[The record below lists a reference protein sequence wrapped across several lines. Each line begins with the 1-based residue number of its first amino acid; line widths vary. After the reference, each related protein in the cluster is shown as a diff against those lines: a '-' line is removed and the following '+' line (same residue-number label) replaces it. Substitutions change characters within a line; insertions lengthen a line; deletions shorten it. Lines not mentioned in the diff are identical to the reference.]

1 MSFLSTFKNMV
12 TSALQKSTSRPV
24 SEPTSKSSPFSSM
37 SKISA
42 LPKSTSRPVSEP
54 TRMKSYQNIA
64 KYENMMKSY
73 QNIAKRATRP
83 VSYST
88 LPSYSATLQPV
99 SSYLQPSNERQQQ
112 TIQSIVNTIP
122 VKRDFRDV
130 MKYEDYFDPSQANES
145 ALYRTKRY
153 YEPLIEK
160 ALKNINKQYA
170 EGGLFRSG
178 MRTNAQS
185 ESARDFASN
194 EEEMRRQLI
203 NQADLEARQQYSE
216 QQRLYEASPT
226 SYVAPATTPKISFG
240 TAQTVPESYGTTY
253 TDWINQ
259 LLKKY

>member
-1 MSFLSTFKNMV
+1 MSFLSTFKNMA
-12 TSALQKSTSRPV
+12 TSALPKSISRPV

-37 SKISA
+37 SKI
-42 LPKSTSRPVSEP
+42 
-54 TRMKSYQNIA
+54 
-64 KYENMMKSY
+64 YENMMKSY
-73 QNIAKRATRP
+73 QNIAKQATQH

-170 EGGLFRSG
+170 EDGLFRSG

-216 QQRLYEASPT
+216 QQRLYEQSPT
-226 SYVAPATTPKISFG
+226 EYTPTVAPKISFG
-240 TAQTVPESYGTTY
+240 QASLEPEMYGTTY